1 MAQNIEE
8 LVKRVQNRNNSDDEW
23 LQLERDMQEFL
34 REDHPVEEKR
44 QLSPLGGLEVVTIIC
59 DGIKRKRGM
68 IDSLK
73 IL

>member
-1 MAQNIEE
+1 MVTTRKGYARIS
-8 LVKRVQNRNNSDDEW
+8 KGRSSGR
-23 LQLERDMQEFL
+23 R
-34 REDHPVEEKR
+34 KK